1 MPINIW
7 PNCPTIIGMA
17 SERVA
22 PNSARKSLARPGIG
36 TSSKQA
42 NAWRRKG
49 GLRRYGEW
57 AKRRGGGEKNGRPRS
72 CFFYKRRPPPCF
84 ARPGGCF
91 CLLFPPP
98 PVTHYFLVP
107 HA

>member
-57 AKRRGGGEKNGRPRS
+57 AKRRGGGEKTAHLRTWLFDKGG
-72 CFFYKRRPPPCF
+72 PPPF
-84 ARPGGCF
+84 LDAPGG
-91 CLLFPPP
+91 LFGRICPPGAA
-98 PVTHYFLVP
+98 
-107 HA
+107 HARIDRL

>member
-49 GLRRYGEW
+49 GSRRYGEW
-57 AKRRGGGEKNGRPRS
+57 AKRRGGGEKTGRPRRP
-72 CFFYKRRPPPCF
+72 FFYKSRRPPVFLRPGRVF
-84 ARPGGCF
+84 VLSSRARPHH
-91 CLLFPPP
+91 
-98 PVTHYFLVP
+98 PVFYR
-107 HA
+107 AQ